1 MSKQLKLLKDIIERE
16 EVNEAFVEAWNTDN
30 YSSYEEAKANGAVY
44 PASNASH
51 GKSALSDRIEGYA
64 DAAWA
69 LGQDALVLRVQ
80 VDGDIYEGFAAH
92 LNHASSL
99 SLARNPNLSAGLLE
113 ELSEDKDSDVR
124 EAVARNPNAPV
135 EALTELA
142 QDEDWRVR
150 RGVAE
155 TPSTP
160 TDLLSELARDAHGN
174 VLFAVAGNPNTPVE
188 ALTELAQDKDGDV
201 RWRVAENPSTP
212 AEVLAE
218 LAQDEAEAVRKAAEW
233 NRKTRKAAGNSKS
246 YEVEIEGRVRKTYTV
261 DAVSE
266 EAAIEQAHEIFSV
279 SNEEG
284 VDEEYHQETVRVNE
298 VQEDEGIK
306 I

>member
-1 MSKQLKLLKDIIERE
+1 MRIKGEVVSMTKDERIER
-16 EVNEAFVEAWNTDN
+16 
-30 YSSYEEAKANGAVY
+30 
-44 PASNASH
+44 
-51 GKSALSDRIEGYA
+51 
-64 DAAWA
+64 
-69 LGQDALVLRVQ
+69 
-80 VDGDIYEGFAAH
+80 
-92 LNHASSL
+92 
-99 SLARNPNLSAGLLE
+99 ARNESTPAELLT
-113 ELSEDKDSDVR
+113 R
-124 EAVARNPNAPV
+124 
-135 EALTELA
+135 LA
-142 QDEDWRVR
+142 QDEHWHVR
-150 RGVAE
+150 YAVAANPH
-155 TPSTP
+155 TPAEV
-160 TDLLSELARDAHGN
+160 LSELARDKGLY
-174 VLFAVAGNPNTPVE
+174 VRGAVALNPHTPVE
-188 ALTELAQDKDGDV
+188 VLTKLAGDEEWDV
-201 RWRVAENPSTP
+201 RYCVAKHPSTP